1 MNRKKITLLLTGLA
15 IASSIFTGCS
25 SSSNKAQNDN
35 KVSQYD
41 ENGFQRAT
49 ERIVTEFKEEAQ
61 YPYNYNDQYQSEG
74 YPDVAYAD
82 DITGMDTVNEFN
94 NGTNN
99 EFNNSV
105 DEDLNKYSR
114 NITSDESMNG
124 NGTENNL
131 ISSEDVLGRDN
142 VNEFQNNASIM
153 EPLNGFGGS
162 PDRINEI
169 DLSNGS
175 TNSNGQDVSGMNGVD
190 NSLNTPENSNVLNNT
205 DIAKNDTNVNNDTQN
220 GTVPNTNANSDTNG
234 QAMNTPQTPQ
244 VGRNTQTTVAGNIV
258 PVRSIG
264 GVELTGTAGNKKPQ
278 GTIRFSFKLTGDVL
292 STQVTNG
299 TGSQSTLADLIQKA
313 YEETLQDA
321 NTNFEGAA
329 QTMTAREALQKGLAE
344 IFTPTDTG
352 NNFTFQ
358 DSKGQIINIPYTAA
372 NICPEKSM
380 NSQYVRRIIDI
391 DGMYR
396 EGGQRSVRATSQD
409 IPITLIM
416 RLQGANGEGNDEL
429 ATNTSYTFVGLTG
442 STVKN
447 NELPIKDDK
456 VLTGLR
462 IPQATTAK
470 APSTIEIKKD
480 DATSAIYENLSNG
493 SAGTATTGTVYVT
506 KLNKKNYLNVED
518 FDLSS
523 TDKVEARG
531 TTIRFKG
538 IKFVDPDDSIVKIE
552 MKDSEG
558 KTYPGTLIQ
567 VNPDNKEEGKYLQIS
582 GLRTDSSYIFTEI
595 DITTNTEGKEQLN
608 VLQLMK
614 KDTAGTSATVNTT
627 PIKTTNFSEPK
638 LELGAD
644 GPKQTVT
651 LPGGLRVQAVKNDAT
666 ALRYILKVD
675 NSEDNIGELR
685 VTSLRPGEESRV
697 QKIVDK
703 KSKTNYYVVTLSN
716 LSPGTDYNFV
726 NLELD
731 YKDYDGKDGVVRTTL
746 AQINTKRDDKTVDN
760 VTENSA
766 VAGQGTFAVDVE
778 TNHKADYAR
787 STRVPLFIDDMNG
800 RFVRMNY
807 IPLESNPNINV
818 EYDGS
823 YINVTGLTPNSST
836 TITLE
841 FVYKTDNGT
850 EQSMRKYVT
859 IKTPVTGDLDI
870 KSDTTTIKE
879 NEAIVKLEYH
889 STPKS
894 PIKSVSIEDSTG
906 KKYTANWDSATNSII
921 IQGLDANT
929 EFKGLIAKFT
939 LENTEVIEY
948 PLTSFKTGTVTPKPT
963 GDVANFVS
971 RVYTIALGREPE
983 VEGWNFWINKL
994 TSKELSATEFIA
1006 ENLMTQPEFI
1016 ERELNKQQFVT
1027 TMYSLIVN
1035 RTPDEDGQSYWEGK
1049 YNEYREQTSSIA
1061 TLRIK
1066 IAREMMNEK
1075 EFKDLVTSLGLKY

>member
-1 MNRKKITLLLTGLA
+1 MNRKKITLLLTGLS
-15 IASSIFTGCS
+15 IASSIFTGCAS
-25 SSSNKAQNDN
+25 SGNKTQDNN

-41 ENGFQRAT
+41 ENGLQRAT

-61 YPYNYNDQYQSEG
+61 YPYNSNNQYQSGG

-82 DITGMDTVNEFN
+82 DITGMDTVNEFD
-94 NGTNN
+94 NGTDNG
-99 EFNNSV
+99 FNNSV
-105 DEDLNKYSR
+105 DENLNRYSR
-114 NITSDESMNG
+114 DITSDESINE
-124 NGTENNL
+124 NGTGNNL
-131 ISSEDVLGRDN
+131 ISSEDVSGKDN
-142 VNEFQNNASIM
+142 INEFQNNASIM
-153 EPLNGFGGS
+153 EPLNGFGRL
-162 PDRINEI
+162 PDRTNGS
-169 DLSNGS
+169 DLSDGS
-175 TNSNGQDVSGMNGVD
+175 TNSSRQDVSGINGVD
-190 NSLNTPENSNVLNNT
+190 SNLNTTENPNIS
-205 DIAKNDTNVNNDTQN
+205 KNNDTTKNDMDLNNNTQN
-220 GTVPNTNANSDTNG
+220 GMTPNTNMSSDING
-234 QAMNTPQTPQ
+234 QVMDTPQTIQ
-244 VGRNTQTTVAGNIV
+244 EGRNTQSTVAGNIV

-264 GVELTGTAGNKKPQ
+264 GVELTGAQGSKKPQ

-299 TGSQSTLADLIQKA
+299 STQSTLADLIQKA

-329 QTMTAREALQKGLAE
+329 QNTTAREALQKGLAE
-344 IFTPTDTG
+344 IFNPTDTG

-372 NICPEKSM
+372 NICPDKNK

-396 EGGQRSVRATSQD
+396 DGGKRSVRATSQD

-416 RLQGANGEGNDEL
+416 RFQSADGQGNDEL

-470 APSTIEIKKD
+470 APSTIQIMKD
-480 DATSAIYENLSNG
+480 SSTSAIYENLSNG
-493 SAGTATTGTVYVT
+493 SAGTVTTGTVYVT

-518 FDLSS
+518 FDLNSP
-523 TDKVEARG
+523 DKVEARG

-538 IKFVDPDDSIVKIE
+538 IKFVDSDDSIVKIE

-567 VNPDNKEEGKYLQIS
+567 VDPDNKKAGKYLQIS
-582 GLRTDSSYIFTEI
+582 GLRTDSRYIFTEI
-595 DITTNTEGKEQLN
+595 DITTNTEGKDQLN

-614 KDTAGTSATVNTT
+614 KDTAGATVNTT
-627 PIKTTNFSEPK
+627 AIKTTNFSEPK

-651 LPGGLRVQAVKNDAT
+651 LPGGLKVQAVKNDAT
-666 ALRYILKVD
+666 SLRYVLKVD

-685 VTSLRPGEESRV
+685 VTSLRPGEESKI

-703 KSKTNYYVVTLSN
+703 KSKTNYYVVTLSS

-731 YKDYDGKDGVVRTTL
+731 YKDYDGKDGVLRTTL

-760 VTENSA
+760 VTENTPIT
-766 VAGQGTFAVDVE
+766 GQGTFTVDIE

-807 IPLESNPNINV
+807 IPLESNLDVKV

-823 YINVTGLTPNSST
+823 YVNVTGLTPNSST

-841 FVYKTDNGT
+841 FVYKTDAGI
-850 EQSMRKYVT
+850 EKSIRKYVT

-870 KSDTTTIKE
+870 KSDTVIIKE
-879 NEAIVKLEYH
+879 NEAIVKLEYY

-894 PIKSVSIEDSTG
+894 PIKSISIEDSTG
-906 KKYTANWDSATNSII
+906 KKYTSNWDSSTNSIF

-971 RVYTIALGREPE
+971 RVYTIALGRQPE
-983 VEGWNFWINKL
+983 AEGWNFWVNKL

-1035 RTPDEDGQSYWEGK
+1035 RTPDEDGQSYWEKK
-1049 YNEYREQTSSIA
+1049 YNEYREQTSSVA

-1075 EFKDLVTSLGLKY
+1075 EFKELVTSLGLKY